1 MTPSLA
7 NTVAHSS
14 SNDTVP
20 IKITTSRT
28 RSSSATPIN
37 KTYSTKQTSHKEFS
51 CVKDF
56 KCDKAECHIKFT
68 IYPSQQEKPERERLE
83 CSNMQW

>member
-1 MTPSLA
+1 MIPSLA

-28 RSSSATPIN
+28 RSSSATPTDETN
-37 KTYSTKQTSHKEFS
+37 FTKQTIDKQLSS
-51 CVKDF
+51 VKAYAW
-56 KCDKAECHIKFT
+56 KLTKLHLFT
-68 IYPSQQEKPERERLE
+68 LK
-83 CSNMQW
+83 